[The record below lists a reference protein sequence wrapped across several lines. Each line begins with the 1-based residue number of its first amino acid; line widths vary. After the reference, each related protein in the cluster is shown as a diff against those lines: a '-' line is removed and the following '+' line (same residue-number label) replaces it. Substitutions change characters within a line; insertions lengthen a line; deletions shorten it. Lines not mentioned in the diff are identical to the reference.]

1 MTIEGKHGDTAIGEI
16 KVIEALRNGLCDAG
30 FVSKMML
37 DRRDMSMP
45 GEEQLNLDDIIR
57 IPVFHHCQF
66 DSLLSVSQDKRDRF
80 QKALFDMDWNNGED
94 REVMKA
100 EGIKE
105 KWMPCDEVGYATVR
119 SAVSTEDTTISPAPH
134 SVEKNPFKSLSV
146 YT

>member
-1 MTIEGKHGDTAIGEI
+1 
-16 KVIEALRNGLCDAG
+16 
-30 FVSKMML
+30 MML

-45 GEEQLNLDDIIR
+45 GEEQLNLDDIIH

-80 QKALFDMDWNNGED
+80 QKALFDMDWNNDED

-105 KWMPCDEVGYATVR
+105 KWMPCDEQGYATVR
-119 SAVSTEDTTISPAPH
+119 SAVSTEVTTISPAPL
-134 SVEKNPFKSLSV
+134 SVEKNPFRSLSV